1 MAEKKTGKASAAHKS
16 VASNAAPPSPPP
28 PPHRPAMQRPRGH
41 GRVERGLDAVARKPE
56 GFGRFGRMFPELAP
70 ARFGT
75 TQHHA
80 QQLMFAISETMLKKD
95 DGAPIDK
102 PEPVDENPDI
112 FAGYTYFGQ
121 FIDHDITFDTA
132 SDLDRDNDP
141 GGVADFRTARL
152 DLDSVYGRGPTDQPY
167 LYNPDFTIKLGA
179 DKTPDYLKGAPN
191 NKKRFDVQRAPLDRD
206 AMESKDP
213 TDCRRAVI
221 GDPRNDENNIV
232 VQIHSLWQRLHNK
245 IMAQLALPT
254 DEAGNAREGITG
266 EGAFNT
272 AQRQVRWHYQW
283 VVLHD
288 FLKRVVGQ
296 KMFDAVYN
304 DGEPVLK
311 FYKPGDASY
320 PFMPVEFSVAAY
332 RFGHSMVRPSYSLS
346 AMIPHMVKDP
356 KLPLADRLKRLS
368 IFTANF
374 KCKDTGS
381 LNGFR
386 PLHDAWGIDWSFF
399 LPGLD
404 STLPPDEESG
414 LKFSTFKRPQ
424 PAYRMDTLL
433 VDPLGNLPDH
443 RGEKPERRSL
453 PSLNLLRGL
462 ALGLPSGQAVAR
474 RMGLTPLTD
483 AKLWLDKGNL
493 VTEPDMLA
501 ARGKLFHDHKPDL
514 HENAPLWY
522 YILREAELTKVVP
535 TPFKDDQGKPQTPVP
550 LGGNHLGEVG
560 GRIVAEVLIGLV
572 LADDQSYLVQS
583 PEWKPTLRI
592 TSDGKSP
599 TPKTPKIGAKLT
611 LTDIVRYVDQR
622 T

>member
-1 MAEKKTGKASAAHKS
+1 MAKKKSSKAALHKPAASKA
-16 VASNAAPPSPPP
+16 VPPAQPPVP
-28 PPHRPAMQRPRGH
+28 PEGAMNRPRGH

-70 ARFGT
+70 ARFGK
-75 TQHHA
+75 TQDDA
-80 QQLMFAISETMLKKD
+80 QKLMFAISETMLKEDK
-95 DGAPIDK
+95 GALIDK

-167 LYNPDFTIKLGA
+167 LYNPDLTIKLGV
-179 DKTPDYLKGAPN
+179 DKTPAYLKADG
-191 NKKRFDVQRAPLDRD
+191 KKRFDVQRAPIDQSR
-206 AMESKDP
+206 EFVPRPNSP
-213 TDCRRAVI
+213 DCERAVI
-221 GDPRNDENNIV
+221 GDPRNDENTIV
-232 VQIHSLWQRLHNK
+232 VQIHALWQRFHNK
-245 IMAQLALPT
+245 IMAQLAKPT
-254 DEAGNAREGITG
+254 DEAGNARDGITG

-283 VVLHD
+283 VVLND
-288 FLKRVVGQ
+288 FLKRVVGED
-296 KMFDAVYN
+296 MFHAVYN
-304 DGEPVLK
+304 DGDPIIK

-332 RFGHSMVRPSYSLS
+332 RFGHSMVRPSYTLNFE
-346 AMIPHMVKDP
+346 IPHTHPNDP
-356 KLPLADRLKRLS
+356 ANPLKRLP
-368 IFTANF
+368 IFSTSRTCGPADVNQDQPGVPGE
-374 KCKDTGS
+374 KQVDS
-381 LNGFR
+381 LNGSR
-386 PLHDAWGIDWSFF
+386 PLLEAWGIDWSFF

-404 STLPPDEESG
+404 SKLPPDQKDG

-433 VDPLGNLPDH
+433 VDPLRNLPDH
-443 RGEKPERRSL
+443 QNEEKLERRSL

-474 RMGLTPLTD
+474 RMKITPLTD
-483 AKLWLDKGNL
+483 NELWNDDGNL

-501 ARGKLFHDHKPDL
+501 KRQKLFGDNKPDL

-522 YILREAELTKVVP
+522 YILREAELIGRVE
-535 TPFKDDQGKPQTPVP
+535 TPFNDDNGNPKTPVT
-550 LGGNHLGEVG
+550 LGGNHLGAVG

-572 LADDQSYLVQS
+572 WADDQSYLRQF
-583 PEWKPTLRI
+583 PDWKPTVPAASGDAATFEL
-592 TSDGKSP
+592 
-599 TPKTPKIGAKLT
+599 A
-611 LTDIVRYVDQR
+611 DIVRFVDG
-622 T
+622 